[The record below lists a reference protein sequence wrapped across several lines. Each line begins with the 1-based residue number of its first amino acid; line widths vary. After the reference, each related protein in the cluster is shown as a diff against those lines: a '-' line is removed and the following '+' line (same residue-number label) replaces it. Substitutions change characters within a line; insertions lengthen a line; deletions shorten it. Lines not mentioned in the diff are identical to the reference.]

1 MGFAMKCPLC
11 HKKTNAGSLLP
22 YMGLEICES
31 CWNLK
36 NPDLDQSKAMEK
48 TRQAHFEQEKSTQ
61 LKPDK
66 NHAIEQLKKI
76 HAELMAIHQ
85 SIPDNNLKIT
95 DLNTPFS
102 SMVVFMI
109 KLAIAAIP
117 AMVILFVLFSL
128 LLILYQN

>member
-1 MGFAMKCPLC
+1 MKCPLC
-11 HKKTNAGSLLP
+11 HIKINAESLLP

-31 CWNLK
+31 CWHLK
-36 NPDLDQSKAMEK
+36 NPNLDQSKTMER
-48 TRQAHFEQEKSTQ
+48 TSQAHLEQEKSTR

-76 HAELMAIHQ
+76 HAELMVINQ

-102 SMVVFMI
+102 SMVVYMI
-109 KLAIAAIP
+109 KLTIAAIP
-117 AMVILFVLFSL
+117 AMVILFVLFAL